1 MKRMAKIGIV
11 AAIGVLVLAGCES
24 KGETRQ
30 STVKDLI
37 KQEIKEI
44 NIHRPIELRRLAYKG
59 CQKFLKRNVDLTNDC
74 KVDLFLRNSK
84 TNDVLRGI
92 YRAKCETPSKTGETV
107 VMSFKGGFLA
117 KTYLND
123 DEEIYVE
130 TEADYFSTETIT
142 DCKVE
147 D

>member
-1 MKRMAKIGIV
+1 MKRMTKIGIV
-11 AAIGVLVLAGCES
+11 TMIGALVLVGCQS
-24 KGETRQ
+24 KEEARQ
-30 STVKDLI
+30 AVVKDLI

-44 NIHRPIELRRLAYKG
+44 NHGRPIELRQLAYKG
-59 CQKFLKRNVDLTNDC
+59 CQKFLKRDVDLINDC

-84 TNDVLRGI
+84 TNDVIRGI
-92 YRAKCETPSKTGETV
+92 YRAKCETPSKTDETV
-107 VMSFKGGFLA
+107 VMSFKGEFVA

-123 DEEIYVE
+123 DGEIYVE